1 MNFVEQMRKSGFVN
15 MAERDVLQLLTADGE
30 EQQALF
36 QWARDV
42 RREYCGN
49 EVLLRGVIEISN
61 SCQKSC
67 DYCAMRS
74 TNKELDRYALSPD
87 KILSL
92 AQDIKDAGI
101 RVVFLQGGQNP
112 QIDLT
117 IEEVVPVIKNEMS
130 MDILLC
136 LGERPKEVYEKFAR
150 LGVDSYILKYET
162 SDSSLYREIAHGPL
176 EKRLQAISSI
186 QAAGLKRGTGNIIG
200 LPNQTM
206 RSLYEDILLGI
217 EIKPDFIS
225 SSPFIPN
232 AHTPLENHSH
242 GSVSLTLNTMAIYR
256 IILKTP
262 LIPSVS
268 ALESLNKGGQKIGFD
283 AGANVMT
290 INFTPKDRQ
299 SLYKIYSDRRFVVSL
314 EHAFRTIE
322 SAGMQFKQPS
332 RSEQRINQL

>member
-1 MNFVEQMRKSGFVN
+1 MNIIEKLRKTDF
-15 MAERDVLQLLTADGE
+15 ETLTEPDVIELLTVEGE
-30 EQQALF
+30 KQQELF

-42 RREYCGN
+42 RRESGGN

-61 SCQKSC
+61 SCQKYC

-74 TNKELDRYALSPD
+74 ANKELSRYSLSPD

-101 RVVFLQGGQNP
+101 QVVFLQGGQYP
-112 QIDLT
+112 SMDST
-117 IEEVVPVIKNEMS
+117 IEQVVPVIKNEMG
-130 MDILLC
+130 MEILLC
-136 LGERPKEVYEKFAR
+136 LGERPKEGYEKFAS

-162 SDSSLYREIAHGPL
+162 SDSNLYREIAHGPL
-176 EKRLQAISSI
+176 EKRLQAISNI
-186 QAAGLKRGTGNIIG
+186 RAAGLKLGTGNIIG

-206 RSLYEDILLGI
+206 RSLFEDILLGI
-217 EIKPDFIS
+217 KIKPDFIS

-232 AHTPLENHSH
+232 ANTPLENHPH
-242 GSVSLTLNTMAIYR
+242 GSVNLTLNTMAIYR
-256 IILKTP
+256 IVLKTP

-268 ALESLNKGGQKIGFD
+268 ALESVYKSGQKIGLD

-290 INFTPKDRQ
+290 INFTPKDSQ

-314 EHAFRTIE
+314 EHALRTIE
-322 SAGMQFKQPS
+322 SAGLQLRQPS
-332 RSEQRINQL
+332 SPEQRINQI